1 MFSLI
6 CASTNGWA
14 NNCHAGDLRRHRA
27 HYDLIVMRFRYFAP
41 DPSPE
46 ISNSIQSVIV
56 STVHTSD
63 STIMIC
69 GIQPWWFTYFT
80 SWRWLSSHMW
90 RIFEFGHYNLARSFT
105 LKFTLKEPESE
116 SRCSDV
122 SKFNSWKRW
131 WEGTNLS
138 LSLLKQGH
146 LNYPLIAQMAVSSVC
161 SWALESVV
169 NNRQMVDASSEP
181 WQCSSLGWFQ
191 IYEIIYFQAEACR
204 WSRKWTAKS
213 MYCHIIKA
221 PWIQANWCETSFDC
235 GYLKFDYFIHFLYCG
250 QVWATMMFAVA
261 RPIEQFDRN
270 PNLMKF
276 VITVV

>member
-1 MFSLI
+1 MGSEWPDKGEKTGLVAWPGVGEIFFAWSSSPKNGVGSGVVWVTGLFSL
-6 CASTNGWA
+6 
-14 NNCHAGDLRRHRA
+14 
-27 HYDLIVMRFRYFAP
+27 
-41 DPSPE
+41 
-46 ISNSIQSVIV
+46 
-56 STVHTSD
+56 
-63 STIMIC
+63 
-69 GIQPWWFTYFT
+69 
-80 SWRWLSSHMW
+80 
-90 RIFEFGHYNLARSFT
+90 
-105 LKFTLKEPESE
+105 
-116 SRCSDV
+116 
-122 SKFNSWKRW
+122 W

-146 LNYPLIAQMAVSSVC
+146 LNYPLIAQMAVSSLC
-161 SWALESVV
+161 FWALESVV
-169 NNRQMVDASSEP
+169 SNRQMVDASSEP

-191 IYEIIYFQAEACR
+191 IYEIICFQAEACR
-204 WSRKWTAKS
+204 WGCARGMWKSLSIVLSPLSVTMLQLGRWSRKRTAKS

-221 PWIQANWCETSFDC
+221 PWIQASWCETSFDC